1 MTTNLLSLKNVSLPP
16 SKTFPARSTTV
27 SCQSSIV
34 VIGANGA
41 GKTRLGFWL
50 ESKGPE
56 KERVHRIAA
65 QRSLVFPEDSSPVG
79 YEKALNLFHWAP
91 IPSNWDEVTFNQ
103 NRASLRSQR
112 RYSGAVNH
120 AETAPVSDFDTL
132 TTLLFSEN
140 YSALLTHEEQQRSVD
155 TLVPMPETLLRIV
168 QELWQQ
174 LLPHRKLRFTGSEV
188 RVVHKEAPGKDYAA
202 KALSDGE
209 RVIFYLIGQCICAP
223 KNAIIVVDEPELHL
237 HKAIQ
242 NTLWNALEK
251 KRPDCTFV
259 YLTHDLAF
267 ASDRTGATKICV
279 TEFVDG
285 AFSWFEVSEQNAIP
299 NDILLEVLG
308 SRKPVLF
315 VEGTNGSLDL
325 AIYRLIYPNF
335 TVKPVGGCAAVI
347 AATKAF
353 KALDEFHHLRCF
365 GIVDRDYLEQSQ
377 IQSYQR
383 NGIYTPFVSEIE
395 NIFLVPDVITAV
407 ANQLLLDPV
416 ETLNQVKQ
424 FVMEDFERW
433 LPMHAIET
441 TKHKIALILGRFS
454 VDDKDISK
462 YSTECANYLGSINPS
477 LIYESVLIEARS
489 ALDSGDYEKVLRIF
503 NKKDVLNKV
512 KRFFGI
518 TQGTYA
524 EKVMEMAKRNL
535 GDVPKN
541 LALYMPVIES

>member
-1 MTTNLLSLKNVSLPP
+1 MTTTSLSPKSVSLPQ
-16 SKTFPARSTTV
+16 SKTFPTRSTTV

-50 ESKGPE
+50 ESKGPD

-65 QRSLVFPEDSSPVG
+65 QRSLVFPEDSSPIG
-79 YEKALNLFHWAP
+79 YAKALNSFHWAP
-91 IPSNWDEVTFNQ
+91 VPANWDEVTFSQ

-112 RYSGAVNH
+112 RYGGTVTY
-120 AETAPVSDFDTL
+120 AETAPLSDFDAL

-140 YSALLTHEEQQRSVD
+140 YSALLTHEEKQRGVD
-155 TLVPMPETLLRIV
+155 TLVPMPETLLRMV
-168 QELWQQ
+168 QELWQ
-174 LLPHRKLRFTGSEV
+174 LILPHRKLRFTGSEV
-188 RVVHKEAPGKDYAA
+188 RVVHQEAPGKDYSA

-209 RVIFYLIGQCICAP
+209 RVIFYLIGQCICAQ
-223 KNAIIVVDEPELHL
+223 KDAIIVVDEPEIHL

-242 NTLWNALEK
+242 NILWDSLEK

-279 TEFVDG
+279 TEFVDD
-285 AFSWFEVSEQNAIP
+285 AFSWFEVSEQDAIP

-315 VEGTNGSLDL
+315 VEGTNGSHDL
-325 AIYRLIYPNF
+325 AIYRLIYPDF

-353 KALDEFHHLRCF
+353 KALDEFHHLKCF

-383 NGIYTPFVSEIE
+383 AGIYTPLVSEIE

-416 ETLNQVKQ
+416 ETLNQVRQ
-424 FVMEDFERW
+424 FVMEDFKRW
-433 LPMHAIET
+433 LPTHAIEA
-441 TKHKIALILGRFS
+441 TKHKIALMLGRFS
-454 VDDKDISK
+454 ADDKEISK
-462 YSTECANYLGSINPS
+462 YSTECANYLRSINPS
-477 LIYESVLIEARS
+477 LVYESVLAEAQA

-503 NKKDVLNKV
+503 NKKDVLHNI

-518 TQGTYA
+518 TQGNYA

-541 LALYMPVIES
+541 LALYLPVIES